1 MYNDVVDNQQVE
13 GLVNWDDP
21 YTTLSE
27 MTTAHNDWVRDEGT
41 LETIFNYYIH
51 KGLGLIK

>member
-1 MYNDVVDNQQVE
+1 MRFNNPVINNYRFFVYNNVVDNQQVE

-27 MTTAHNDWVRDEGT
+27 NASGHNDWVKDEG
-41 LETIFNYYIH
+41 I
-51 KGLGLIK
+51 